1 MKVNHYVLKET
12 KKKPNKQNKQKKPLH
27 HLATG
32 HRSMSCQG
40 KLEVHH
46 LSPQDTDLIS
56 PDTDT

>member
-12 KKKPNKQNKQKKPLH
+12 KKKKKTLH